1 MKTRPKIR
9 ILLADD
15 HLVVR
20 MGLALM
26 ISRQPDME
34 LAGEAEN
41 GKEAVRLAQELRP
54 EVIIMD
60 LQMPVMDG
68 ATATQTIRTGNP
80 DAKILILTT
89 FGATA
94 DAARALDAG
103 AIGAISK
110 DCAQEKLLD
119 AIRATARGEHMVD
132 DDIRMS
138 AKTYHSAPKL
148 SARQI
153 EILDFASRG
162 LENAEIA
169 KLLGIT
175 VDGVKKHLKL
185 IYAGFG
191 VASRAEASS
200 LALRL
205 GIKE

>member
-89 FGATA
+89 FGGCSMPSAQRH
-94 DAARALDAG
+94 AANTWLTTTSACLR
-103 AIGAISK
+103 K
-110 DCAQEKLLD
+110 PT
-119 AIRATARGEHMVD
+119 IR
-132 DDIRMS
+132 
-138 AKTYHSAPKL
+138 
-148 SARQI
+148 RQ
-153 EILDFASRG
+153 S
-162 LENAEIA
+162 
-169 KLLGIT
+169 
-175 VDGVKKHLKL
+175 
-185 IYAGFG
+185 
-191 VASRAEASS
+191 
-200 LALRL
+200 
-205 GIKE
+205 